1 MFLHVLIIGAVGG
14 VVSGMLGVGG
24 AVILLPLLSTFGELT
39 LKQASSI
46 TIVQVVAAALIS
58 WLAYARGRMVH
69 LELALYM
76 GGAAALGGLAGGV
89 FSAAFPSRALEWLF
103 FAVVL
108 AAIVLLFLPVREL
121 VVDAG
126 GYPPFNRWLAI
137 GLGGFVGILAGI
149 LGAGGGFLVVPLMI
163 SLLRLPTRM
172 AIGSSP
178 VVILVSGAFGFAG
191 KLLSG
196 QIRPDLAAALVL
208 GAAPS
213 AYLGTQIGRRLRTR
227 FLRILLAAILIMI
240 AARSAVLL
248 FFPSALGE

>member
-1 MFLHVLIIGAVGG
+1 VFLNVLIIGAVGG

-24 AVILLPLLSTFGELT
+24 AVILLPLLSTFGGLT

-46 TIVQVVAAALIS
+46 TIVQVVAASLIS

-69 LELALYM
+69 LQLALYM
-76 GGAAALGGLAGGV
+76 GAASAAGGLVGGI
-89 FSAAFPSRALEWLF
+89 FSKSFSSHTLEWIF
-103 FAVVL
+103 FVVVM
-108 AAIVLLFLPVREL
+108 AAIALLFIPAREL

-126 GYPPFNRWLAI
+126 GFPPFNRWLAL
-137 GLGGFVGILAGI
+137 GLGGFVGTLAGI

-178 VVILVSGAFGFAG
+178 VVILVSGSFGFAG

-196 QIRPDLAAALVL
+196 QIRPDLAAALVI
-208 GAAPS
+208 GAAPC
-213 AYLGTQIGRRLRTR
+213 AYVGTQIGRRLRTR
-227 FLRILLAAILIMI
+227 FLRALLAVILILI
-240 AARSAVLL
+240 ALRSAVLL
-248 FFPSALGE
+248 FFPGVLGE

>member
-1 MFLHVLIIGAVGG
+1 LFLHVLIIGAVGG

-24 AVILLPLLSTFGELT
+24 AVILLPLLSTFGGLT

-46 TIVQVVAAALIS
+46 TIVQVVASSLIS

-69 LELALYM
+69 LPLALYM
-76 GGAAALGGLAGGV
+76 GAASAAGGLVGGV
-89 FSAAFPSRALEWLF
+89 LSKSFTSRTLEWIF

-108 AAIVLLFLPVREL
+108 VAIALLFMPVREL
-121 VVDAG
+121 IVDAG
-126 GYPPFNRWLAI
+126 GYPPFNRWLAM
-137 GLGGFVGILAGI
+137 GLGAFVGTLAGI

-163 SLLRLPTRM
+163 SLVRLPTRM

-178 VVILVSGAFGFAG
+178 VVILVSGSFGFAG
-191 KLLSG
+191 KMLSG
-196 QIRPDLAAALVL
+196 QIRPDLALALVL
-208 GAAPS
+208 GAAPC

-227 FLRILLAAILIMI
+227 FLRLLLTAILVLI

-248 FFPSALGE
+248 FFPGALGE